1 MPPIPFLPWGFDLS
15 DPGAKGAL
23 YDSQA
28 TGRLVGIDLGWGP
41 VLDEGPRRR
50 PSGTPAT
57 PISEDPASQ
66 DPSPTPAVA
75 MAHLA

>member
-15 DPGAKGAL
+15 DPGAKEAL

-41 VLDEGPRRR
+41 GDPLSKLR
-50 PSGTPAT
+50 PWLQKHHPGQKPV
-57 PISEDPASQ
+57 PE
-66 DPSPTPAVA
+66 VYR
-75 MAHLA
+75 HR